1 MIRKSRNARGFTL
14 VELMIVV
21 AIVGILAALAI
32 FGVKKYVSN
41 AKTAEARNTVG
52 QISKSAA
59 GAWSREIMPGAVLG
73 DTGTAAGANK
83 LCGSAAAVPTAVP
96 KGVKY
101 QSSTLAGADYNAG
114 TSDTGWVCLRFTSDR
129 PQYYQYNYT
138 VTSAVDATG
147 NGKFEAVAKGDL
159 NGDGT
164 ESTFTRAAE
173 VRLGQMVLSPAIAE
187 VNPDE

>member
-1 MIRKSRNARGFTL
+1 MIRKPRNSRGFTL

-52 QISKSAA
+52 QISKNAA
-59 GAWSREIMPGAVLG
+59 GAWSREIMVGTVLP
-73 DTGTAAGANK
+73 DAESIAGANQ
-83 LCGSAAAVPTAVP
+83 LCKSAAPVPGTVP
-96 KGVKY
+96 AGKKY
-101 QSSTLAGADYNAG
+101 QSSTVAGADYNAG
-114 TSDTGWVCLRFTSDR
+114 SSDTGWVCLRFAMEG

-138 VTSAVDATG
+138 SSTTDAKT
-147 NGKFEAVAKGDL
+147 GKFDSVAVGDL
-159 NGDGT
+159 NGDGAT
-164 ESTFTRAAE
+164 SSFTRGGV
-173 VRLGQMVLSPAIAE
+173 VRNGQVVLSPAIVE